1 MEGLSEPDVG
11 PFWVPIQRVS
21 RSTADMEEV
30 GELKDLL
37 AGGVIPAVEVGN
49 LVFSETL
56 LVFGAVDVGIDFGV
70 EALFLQDGEVLAHF
84 SLVLG
89 SAPEKMLEVE
99 LDEPVRVGAFEEALA
114 VEAAFGDLADQF
126 AHTQIAA
133 TEQGFRAL
141 KAIAL
146 ENVLKTQ
153 NLLVNRPNQCGRIGF
168 GGIQPAF
175 LVLRGRETVNAQIGS
190 VDECHGRAGRGWG
203 DRSCREGAVHGAA
216 LADGS
221 GISGILWG
229 HYNLHRLVPESLQS
243 RDLAPSSSADTI
255 RPCVGLLS
263 EAMTSLPA
271 EDSWSHRMSHQLQS
285 LSVICETLTLR
296 LLELE
301 ERMGRWDEQNRRL
314 EDQTSEQAGNAAAL
328 VDVLEATGQRLA
340 SLEALLEGVP
350 TVAVDLK
357 AAPPRL
363 QVLHAQPRRRAQH
376 DESVFEASSLPE
388 ASMPEASSPASGFG
402 RDLFAAEAG
411 AERSGSTLFG
421 LHAEAPPLSTA
432 RSMPAALQRPERPCE
447 ADDVFP
453 EDEEQRFMDELTA

>member
-190 VDECHGRAGRGWG
+190 VDECHGRAGRGG
-203 DRSCREGAVHGAA
+203 ETGPVGRVPYTARHSRTGLA
-216 LADGS
+216 LAGS
-221 GISGILWG
+221 YGG
-229 HYNLHRLVPESLQS
+229 
-243 RDLAPSSSADTI
+243 TT
-255 RPCVGLLS
+255 
-263 EAMTSLPA
+263 TSTAWFQNRYKAEIWRHLPA
-271 EDSWSHRMSHQLQS
+271 PIPSGH
-285 LSVICETLTLR
+285 
-296 LLELE
+296 
-301 ERMGRWDEQNRRL
+301 
-314 EDQTSEQAGNAAAL
+314 AL
-328 VDVLEATGQRLA
+328 V
-340 SLEALLEGVP
+340 
-350 TVAVDLK
+350 
-357 AAPPRL
+357 
-363 QVLHAQPRRRAQH
+363 
-376 DESVFEASSLPE
+376 
-388 ASMPEASSPASGFG
+388 
-402 RDLFAAEAG
+402 
-411 AERSGSTLFG
+411 
-421 LHAEAPPLSTA
+421 
-432 RSMPAALQRPERPCE
+432 C
-447 ADDVFP
+447 
-453 EDEEQRFMDELTA
+453 